1 MGEGGQNEVSL
12 EAAPKRGPPS
22 PTPLLFVPQN
32 HKTLV
37 YHTPYCCGLTLSCH
51 DWMIGA
57 PTCGCSVIIYLRTG
71 SSKKHSISPSG
82 NTIRNNASMHTAER
96 RNFWRWTYLHTR
108 WPFGQGQDI
117 DRWIEFGVR
126 FVVREM
132 MTFFFEFL
140 GDALFH
146 TTSSRK

>member
-96 RNFWRWTYLHTR
+96 RNFWRWTYISTYTMAVRTR
-108 WPFGQGQDI
+108 ARHRSVNRVWRAI
-117 DRWIEFGVR
+117 C
-126 FVVREM
+126 
-132 MTFFFEFL
+132 
-140 GDALFH
+140 
-146 TTSSRK
+146 SSRDDDIFFRISWGRAISYHQQQ